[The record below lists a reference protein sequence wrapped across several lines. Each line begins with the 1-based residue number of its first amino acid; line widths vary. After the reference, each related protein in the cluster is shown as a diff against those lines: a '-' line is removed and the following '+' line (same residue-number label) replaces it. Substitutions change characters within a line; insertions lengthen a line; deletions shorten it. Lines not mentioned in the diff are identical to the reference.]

1 MAKKIVGA
9 SASIGDRPIMSSG
22 LTPEERKVGADN
34 FHRLVGGHGVS
45 RRDFMKGML
54 AAGATLP
61 ISAAAYFGYQ
71 KLSGRPVRA
80 GLIGAG
86 DQGGVLVGSHN
97 PEFLEFV
104 AYCDIRP
111 SNQERIFRGEPGGP
125 RKGFERIYGTGARRN
140 IKLYERYQD
149 LLADPGIEAVVI
161 ALPLHLHTKVA
172 IEAIEQKKHVF
183 CEKLM
188 AKTVADCKA
197 MIRAAEKHR
206 CVLAIG
212 HQRHYSLLYAHAS
225 EILRA
230 GDLGEVRHI
239 RAQWN
244 RNNTWPLLD
253 AAGKSVR
260 DAATG
265 QPLFRDSWRP
275 MVPAI
280 DRDHLAS
287 QIQDWGYPS
296 VEKLVRWRLY
306 RATSEGL
313 MAELGSHQ
321 LDACSLFLD
330 GAQPLAVSGVGGKLF
345 FRDDR
350 DVDDHVAVTFE
361 FPGRNYWKDTG
372 RSHVGDA
379 DDRVIVTYSAVTT
392 NAFDSYGEC
401 VMGTRGTMLV
411 NSEEEV
417 LVYPEAGGNSR
428 AVSVTVSSPG
438 PGMTVLDS
446 SATTTPAEQ
455 AALARGQAAVAN
467 LQESRGYRE
476 ELEDFAFCVRM
487 SERGSVRRHRCDGE
501 VALADAVTTLAAN
514 QAMRQRQ
521 RIVFDKAWFNPSSDL
536 VPD

>member
-1 MAKKIVGA
+1 
-9 SASIGDRPIMSSG
+9 MSFS

-34 FHRLVGGHGVS
+34 FHRLVGGHGIS

-97 PEFLEFV
+97 PEFIEFI

-111 SNQERIFRGEPGGP
+111 SNQERIFRGEHAGP
-125 RKGFERIYGTGARRN
+125 RKGFERIYGTGARQN

-149 LLADPGIEAVVI
+149 LLADPAIEAVVI
-161 ALPLHLHTKVA
+161 ALPLHLHAKVA
-172 IEAIEQKKHVF
+172 IDAMEQKKHVF

-188 AKTVADCKA
+188 AKSVAECKA
-197 MIRAAEKHR
+197 MVRGAQKHR
-206 CVLAIG
+206 RVLAIG
-212 HQRHYSLLYAHAS
+212 HQRHYSLLYVHAC

-230 GDLGEVRHI
+230 GDLGDVRHI

-244 RNNTWPLLD
+244 RNNTWPFLD
-253 AAGKSVR
+253 AAGKPLR

-275 MVPAI
+275 MVPPI

-287 QIQDWGYPS
+287 RIQDWGYSS
-296 VEKLVRWRLY
+296 VDKLVRWRLY
-306 RATSEGL
+306 HATSEGL

-321 LDACSLFLD
+321 LDACTLFLD
-330 GAQPLAVSGVGGKLF
+330 GARPLAVSGVGGKLF
-345 FRDDR
+345 FHDDR
-350 DVDDHVAVTFE
+350 DVDDHVFATFE
-361 FPGRNYWKDTG
+361 FAGRNYWKDPVRTQVAG
-372 RSHVGDA
+372 P
-379 DDRVIVTYSAVTT
+379 DDRVIVTYSAGNT
-392 NAFDSYGEC
+392 NAFDSYGEW

-411 NSEEEV
+411 SGEEEV
-417 LVYPEAGGNSR
+417 LIYPEAGGNSR
-428 AVSVTVSSPG
+428 GMSITVSSPG
-438 PGMTVLDS
+438 PGMTVIDS
-446 SATTTPAEQ
+446 SATTTPKEQ
-455 AALARGQAAVAN
+455 AALARGQAALAD

-487 SERGSVRRHRCDGE
+487 SERGTERRHRCNGE

-514 QAMRQRQ
+514 QAIRQGR
-521 RIVFDKAWFNPSSDL
+521 RIVFQQAWFDPASEL

>member
-1 MAKKIVGA
+1 MAQESPEGTAGVWDQ
-9 SASIGDRPIMSSG
+9 SIMTFG
-22 LTPEERKVGADN
+22 LTPEERKIGADN

-54 AAGATLP
+54 SAGATLP

-111 SNQERIFRGEPGGP
+111 SNQERIFRGEPAGP
-125 RKGFERIYGTGARRN
+125 RKGFERIYGARARRN

-149 LLADPGIEAVVI
+149 LLADPAIEAVVI
-161 ALPLHLHTKVA
+161 ALPLHLHAKVA
-172 IEAIEQKKHVF
+172 IDAIEQKKHVF

-188 AKTVADCKA
+188 AKTVAECKA
-197 MIRAAEKHR
+197 MIRAAQKQR
-206 CVLAIG
+206 RVLAIG

-230 GDLGEVRHI
+230 GDLGDVRHI
-239 RAQWN
+239 RAQWH
-244 RNNTWPLLD
+244 RNNTWPVLD
-253 AAGKSVR
+253 AAGKPVR

-275 MVPAI
+275 MVPQV
-280 DRDHLAS
+280 DRDYLAS

-321 LDACSLFLD
+321 LDACSLFLN
-330 GAQPLAVSGVGGKLF
+330 GILPLAVSGTGGKLF

-350 DVDDHVAVTFE
+350 DVDDHVFVTFE
-361 FPGRNYWKDTG
+361 FPGRDYRKNPVQYQLG
-372 RSHVGDA
+372 
-379 DDRVIVTYSAVTT
+379 DDRVIVTYSAGNT
-392 NAFDSYGEC
+392 NAFDSYGEW
-401 VMGTRGTMLV
+401 VMGTRGTMV
-411 NSEEEV
+411 VSAEEEV
-417 LVYPEAGGNSR
+417 LVFPEAGGNSR
-428 AVSVTVSSPG
+428 AMSVTVSSPG
-438 PGMTVLDS
+438 PGMAVIDS
-446 SATTTPAEQ
+446 SATTTPGEQ
-455 AALARGQAAVAN
+455 AALARGQTALEN

-487 SERGSVRRHRCDGE
+487 WEKGSERRHRCDGE
-501 VALADAVTTLAAN
+501 VALADAVTTLVAN
-514 QAMRQRQ
+514 QAIRQGR
-521 RIVFDKAWFNPSSDL
+521 RIVFQQAWFDPASEL

>member
-1 MAKKIVGA
+1 
-9 SASIGDRPIMSSG
+9 MSFS
-22 LTPEERKVGADN
+22 LTPEERKIGADN

-86 DQGGVLVGSHN
+86 DQGGVLVGTHN

-111 SNQERIFRGEPGGP
+111 SNQERIFRGEPAGP
-125 RKGFERIYGTGARRN
+125 RKGFERIYGANATRN

-149 LLADPGIEAVVI
+149 LLADPAIEAVVI
-161 ALPLHLHTKVA
+161 ALPLHLHGKVA
-172 IEAIEQKKHVF
+172 IEAMEQKKHVF

-188 AKTVADCKA
+188 AKTVAECKA
-197 MIRAAEKHR
+197 MVRAARKQGR
-206 CVLAIG
+206 VLAIG
-212 HQRHYSLLYAHAS
+212 HQRHYSLLYAHAA

-230 GDLGEVRHI
+230 GDLGDVRHI

-244 RNNTWPLLD
+244 RNNTWPQTD
-253 AAGKSVR
+253 AAGRPLR
-260 DAATG
+260 DVMTG

-275 MVPAI
+275 MIPPI

-287 QIQDWGYPS
+287 RIQDWGYPS
-296 VEKLVRWRLY
+296 VEKLIRWRLY

-330 GAQPLAVSGVGGKLF
+330 AAQPLAVTGLGGKLF

-350 DVDDHVAVTFE
+350 DVDDHVFATYE
-361 FPGRNYWKDTG
+361 FPGKNYWKDRG
-372 RSHVGDA
+372 RSQVGDA
-379 DDRVIVTYSAVTT
+379 DDRVIVTYSAGNT
-392 NAFDSYGEC
+392 NAFDAYGEW
-401 VMGTRGTMLV
+401 VMGTRGTMQV
-411 NSEEEV
+411 SAEEEV
-417 LVYPEAGGNSR
+417 LIYPEAGGNSR
-428 AVSVTVSSPG
+428 AMSVTVSSPG

-446 SATTTPAEQ
+446 SATTTPGEQ
-455 AALARGQAAVAN
+455 AALARGQRALAN
-467 LQESRGYRE
+467 QESRGYRE

-487 SERGSVRRHRCDGE
+487 LEKGTERRHRCDGE
-501 VALADAVTTLAAN
+501 AALADAVTTLAAN
-514 QAMRQRQ
+514 QAIRQGR
-521 RIVFDKAWFNPSSDL
+521 RVVFQEAWFDPGSEL

>member
-1 MAKKIVGA
+1 MAKK
-9 SASIGDRPIMSSG
+9 SAGTTQGFWDRPIMSFS
-22 LTPEERKVGADN
+22 LTPEERKIGADN
-34 FHRLVGGHGVS
+34 FHRLVGGHGIS

-111 SNQERIFRGEPGGP
+111 SNQERIFRGEAAGP
-125 RKGFERIYGTGARRN
+125 RKGFERIYGAGARRN

-149 LLADPGIEAVVI
+149 LLADPAIEAVVI
-161 ALPLHLHTKVA
+161 ALPLHLHGKVA
-172 IEAIEQKKHVF
+172 IDAMERKKHVF

-188 AKTVADCKA
+188 AKTVAECKA
-197 MIRAAEKHR
+197 MVLASQKHR
-206 CVLAIG
+206 RVLAIG

-244 RNNTWPLLD
+244 RNNTWPLVD
-253 AAGKSVR
+253 AAGKPMR
-260 DAATG
+260 DARTG
-265 QPLFRDSWRP
+265 QPLLRDSWRP
-275 MVPAI
+275 MVPTV

-287 QIQDWGYPS
+287 RIQDWGYPS

-330 GAQPLAVSGVGGKLF
+330 GARSLAVSGVGGKLF

-350 DVDDHVAVTFE
+350 DVDDHVFATFE
-361 FPGRNYWKDTG
+361 FPGKNYWKDRG
-372 RSHVGDA
+372 QSQVGDA
-379 DDRVIVTYSAVTT
+379 DDRVIVTYSAGNT
-392 NAFDSYGEC
+392 NALDSYGEW

-411 NSEEEV
+411 DAEEEV
-417 LVYPEAGGNSR
+417 LIYPEAGQNSR
-428 AVSVTVSSPG
+428 AMSVTVSSPG

-446 SATTTPAEQ
+446 SATTTPGEQ
-455 AALARGQAAVAN
+455 AALARGQAALAN
-467 LQESRGYRE
+467 IQESRGYRE

-487 SERGSVRRHRCDGE
+487 WERGTERRPRCDGE

-514 QAMRQRQ
+514 QAIRQGR
-521 RIVFDKAWFNPSSDL
+521 RVVFQQAWFDPNSEL

>member
-1 MAKKIVGA
+1 
-9 SASIGDRPIMSSG
+9 MSFS
-22 LTPEERKVGADN
+22 LTPEERKIGADN
-34 FHRLVGGHGVS
+34 FHRLVGSHGVS

-71 KLSGRPVRA
+71 KLSGRPVRT

-86 DQGGVLVGSHN
+86 DQGGVLIGSHN

-111 SNQERIFRGEPGGP
+111 SNQERIFGGEAAGP
-125 RKGFERIYGTGARRN
+125 RKGFERIYGATARRN
-140 IKLYERYQD
+140 IRLHDRYQD
-149 LLADPGIEAVVI
+149 LLRDPAIEAVVI
-161 ALPLHLHTKVA
+161 ALPLHLHAKVA

-188 AKTVADCKA
+188 AKTVAECKA
-197 MIRAAEKHR
+197 MIRAAKKHR
-206 CVLAIG
+206 RVLAIG
-212 HQRHYSLLYAHAS
+212 HQRHYSLLYAHAC

-230 GDLGEVRHI
+230 GDLGDVRHI

-244 RNNTWPLLD
+244 RNNTWPQVD
-253 AAGKSVR
+253 ASGKPIR
-260 DAATG
+260 DPATG

-275 MVPAI
+275 LVSPI

-287 QIQDWGYPS
+287 QIQGWGYPS

-306 RATSEGL
+306 HATSEGL

-330 GAQPLAVSGVGGKLF
+330 GARPLAVSGVGGKLF

-350 DVDDHVAVTFE
+350 DVDDHVFVTFE
-361 FPGRNYWKDTG
+361 FPGKNYWQKPGRYDSGDTN
-372 RSHVGDA
+372 
-379 DDRVIVTYSAVTT
+379 DRVIVTYSSVNS
-392 NAFDSYGEC
+392 NAFDSYGEW

-411 NSEEEV
+411 SAEEEV
-417 LVYPEAGGNSR
+417 LIYPEAGQNSR
-428 AVSVTVSSPG
+428 AMSVTVSSPG

-446 SATTTPAEQ
+446 SATTTPGEQ
-455 AALARGQAAVAN
+455 AALARGQAALAN
-467 LQESRGYRE
+467 LHESRGYRE

-487 SERGSVRRHRCDGE
+487 LETGNERRHRCDGE
-501 VALADAVTTLAAN
+501 VALADAVTTLVAN
-514 QAMRQRQ
+514 QAILQGR
-521 RIVFDKAWFNPSSDL
+521 RIPFERAWFDPTSEL